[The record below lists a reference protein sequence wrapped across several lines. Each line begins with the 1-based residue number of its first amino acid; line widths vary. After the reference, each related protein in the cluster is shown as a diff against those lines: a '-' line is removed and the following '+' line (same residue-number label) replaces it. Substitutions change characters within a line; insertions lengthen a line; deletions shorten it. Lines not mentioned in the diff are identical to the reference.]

1 MSLRGK
7 IVRVLHPVLKPVSR
21 IYLRKERSWSYGDLK
36 FKVLPGIF
44 HPGLFISTRILMDML
59 KVMEVKGRTVL
70 ELGCGSGAI
79 SVLAASKGA
88 LVTASDIDPKAIENT
103 ELNASKNRV
112 EIETIKS
119 DLLDS
124 ISREFDVIFI
134 NPPYYPKDPSRPEEV
149 AFYCGTDHVYFKRLF
164 QQLAERITS
173 VSQVFMILSE
183 DCRID
188 RIKEIALENG
198 LEVSLYMER
207 RVLGENNF
215 VFRIENRKEQST
227 PPETSK

>member
-7 IVRVLHPVLKPVSR
+7 IVRVLHPVLKPISR
-21 IYLRKERSWSYGDLK
+21 VYLRKERSWSYGDLK

-44 HPGLFISTRILMDML
+44 HPGLFFSTKILMDML
-59 KVMEVKGRTVL
+59 SEMALKGKTFL

-88 LVTASDIDPKAIENT
+88 FVTASDIDPKAIENT
-103 ELNASKNRV
+103 AFNASKNRV
-112 EIETIKS
+112 EIETVKS

-124 ISREFDVIFI
+124 ISKEFDVIII
-134 NPPYYPKDPSRPEEV
+134 NPPYYPKDPSRPEEA

-164 QQLAERITS
+164 QQLAERTTS
-173 VSQVFMILSE
+173 DPQVFMILSE

-188 RIKEIALENG
+188 RIREIALEDG
-198 LEVSLYMER
+198 LVLSLHLEH

-215 VFRIENRKEQST
+215 VFRIENRTE
-227 PPETSK
+227 